1 MSGLEW
7 LEAASYI
14 VTIIGLPL
22 AIGVYIFDRRRDRQ
36 TDEEEIF
43 LRLSDEYA
51 DFMRLVIDNADLHL
65 LSPDSTCELTE
76 EQLERKHV
84 LFAIL
89 VSLFERAYVLVYE
102 DNMSRQQTRLW
113 QSWEDYMTGVV
124 RARRLSCRAARV
136 AAWRRPGFRRDDPA
150 LRQRAQNRLT
160 PPRLAAFPA
169 VLRARINPRRSPR
182 PWGCRLD
189 ETGDR
194 SAYP

>member
-14 VTIIGLPL
+14 VTIVGLPL
-22 AIGVYIFDRRRDRQ
+22 AIGVYFYDRRRDQQ

-65 LSPDSTCELTE
+65 LSPAAKGEHPEGHKLSE
-76 EQLERKHV
+76 EQLVRKHA

-102 DNMSRQQTRLW
+102 DDMSRQQARLW
-113 QSWEDYMTGVV
+113 QSWEDYMHEWCQ
-124 RARRLSCRAARV
+124 REDFRAALP
-136 AAWRRPGFRRDDPA
+136 ALLQGEDPGFVA
-150 LRQRAQNRLT
+150 T
-160 PPRLAAFPA
+160 IG
-169 VLRARINPRRSPR
+169 RIAEASTKML
-182 PWGCRLD
+182 G
-189 ETGDR
+189 
-194 SAYP
+194 

>member
-14 VTIIGLPL
+14 VTIVGLPL
-22 AIGVYIFDRRRDRQ
+22 AIGVFIYDRRRDQQ

-65 LSPDSTCELTE
+65 LSPVAKGELSE
-76 EQLERKHV
+76 DQRERKRA

-102 DNMSRQQTRLW
+102 DDMSRQQQRLW
-113 QSWEDYMTGVV
+113 QSWEDYMTEWCQRGDF
-124 RARRLSCRAARV
+124 RAALP
-136 AAWRRPGFRRDDPA
+136 ALLQGEDPGFVSMIQHIA
-150 LRQRAQNRLT
+150 G
-160 PPRLAAFPA
+160 AAA
-169 VLRARINPRRSPR
+169 AKA
-182 PWGCRLD
+182 
-189 ETGDR
+189 E
-194 SAYP
+194 

>member
-7 LEAASYI
+7 LEAASYL

-22 AIGVYIFDRRRDRQ
+22 AIGVFIHDRRRDRQ

-65 LSPDSTCELTE
+65 LSPVVKGELSE
-76 EQLERKHV
+76 DQQERKHA

-102 DNMSRQQTRLW
+102 DNMGRQQARLW
-113 QSWEDYMTGVV
+113 QSWEDYMTEWCQ
-124 RARRLSCRAARV
+124 REDFRAALP
-136 AAWRRPGFRRDDPA
+136 ALFQGEDPGFVA
-150 LRQRAQNRLT
+150 TIQRIAEM
-160 PPRLAAFPA
+160 AA
-169 VLRARINPRRSPR
+169 ARPM
-182 PWGCRLD
+182 
-189 ETGDR
+189 ET
-194 SAYP
+194 